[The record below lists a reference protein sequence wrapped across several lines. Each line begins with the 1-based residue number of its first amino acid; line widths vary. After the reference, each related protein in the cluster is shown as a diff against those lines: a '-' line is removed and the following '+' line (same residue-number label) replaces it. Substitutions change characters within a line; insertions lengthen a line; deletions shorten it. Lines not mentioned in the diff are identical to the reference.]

1 MTMTHQRRKGRA
13 LTSNPAQGVRIER
26 QGGSRRSVRRTE
38 AGRIA
43 LPLWV
48 LNNGR
53 HVGDG
58 ALVMTQDDARE
69 LFRELCEQLG
79 VTPPVDEPEAETT

>member
-1 MTMTHQRRKGRA
+1 MTA
-13 LTSNPAQGVRIER
+13 NPAQGLRVER
-26 QGGSRRSVRRTE
+26 LSGRGLRRTE

-48 LNNGR
+48 LNNGE

-58 ALVMTQDDARE
+58 ALVLTQDEALALRAE
-69 LFRELCEQLG
+69 LDVILKVGQSS
-79 VTPPVDEPEAETT
+79 

>member
-1 MTMTHQRRKGRA
+1 MTA
-13 LTSNPAQGVRIER
+13 NPAQGVRIER
-26 QGGSRRSVRRTE
+26 LTSSPLRRTE

-48 LNNGR
+48 LKDGR

-58 ALVMTQDDARE
+58 DLVMTQDEATALFLE
-69 LFRELCEQLG
+69 LREQLG
-79 VTPPVDEPEAETT
+79 ELPINDREADKT

>member
-1 MTMTHQRRKGRA
+1 MATQKNRSGRNKGTTA
-13 LTSNPAQGVRIER
+13 NPAQGVRIER
-26 QGGSRRSVRRTE
+26 LPSRPLQRTE

-48 LNNGR
+48 LNDGE

-58 ALVMTQDDARE
+58 ALVMTCDEAAELHRE
-69 LFRELCEQLG
+69 IGRLLATQ
-79 VTPPVDEPEAETT
+79 PEEKSR

>member
-1 MTMTHQRRKGRA
+1 MTA
-13 LTSNPAQGVRIER
+13 NPAQGVRIER
-26 QGGSRRSVRRTE
+26 LSRRPLRRTQ

-48 LNNGR
+48 LKDGK

-58 ALVMTQDDARE
+58 DLVMTQDEATELLLELQAQLANPSTIDRE
-69 LFRELCEQLG
+69 
-79 VTPPVDEPEAETT
+79 ATT